1 MCWGQAAYCREA
13 QESPG
18 SVSPPWKTYSTRR
31 SMKRSPRRKQ
41 PEGAETQLN
50 LREQV
55 RRIQLET
62 LRPPFVS
69 VIGIILPV
77 VIAVESLSCVWLFR
91 HPNDCSLSD
100 SSVHG
105 ILQAKIL
112 EWVAISF
119 SGRSFHPGLNP
130 RLLLIIYHWATR
142 EALTFL
148 GDGQNILPPQKWSHK
163 DESVC
168 LSNIQVEYLLPK
180 AWDSHGLQHHH
191 QSFLLL
197 APLHLKHLLLPFEE
211 CLQDLLKVKLWKR
224 GVDKLKQHHL
234 NLVAFSNS
242 WRINQK
248 TRANFQRQ
256 NCTNT

>member
-105 ILQAKIL
+105 ILQARIL
-112 EWVAISF
+112 KWVAISF
-119 SGRSFHPGLNP
+119 SRGSIWPRNWTYGLLHC
-130 RLLLIIYHWATR
+130 RQMIY
-142 EALTFL
+142 
-148 GDGQNILPPQKWSHK
+148 Q
-163 DESVC
+163 
-168 LSNIQVEYLLPK
+168 LSYDV
-180 AWDSHGLQHHH
+180 
-191 QSFLLL
+191 FT
-197 APLHLKHLLLPFEE
+197 PFWIHFCIWCER
-211 CLQDLLKVKLWKR
+211 V
-224 GVDKLKQHHL
+224 
-234 NLVAFSNS
+234 F
-242 WRINQK
+242 
-248 TRANFQRQ
+248 
-256 NCTNT
+256 